1 MSNFIPSVIEK
12 TSHGERAY
20 DLYSRLLKDRVV
32 MLNGPVE
39 DNSANA
45 IVAQLL
51 FLESENSDQD
61 ISLYINSPGGSVT
74 AGLAILDTMSFI
86 KPDISTVAMG
96 CVASMGSL
104 IASSGT
110 KGKRI
115 MLPHCTHM
123 IHQVSSGTRGTAMDM
138 EIAMKETLRLNDILT
153 ELYVKNTGKSFD
165 QLKQDMSRDFYM
177 DAKQSIDYGLADKI
191 LFTRS

>member
-32 MLNGPVE
+32 MLNGPVD

>member
-1 MSNFIPSVIEK
+1 MSNFIPTVIEK

-20 DLYSRLLKDRVV
+20 DLYSRLLKDRIV
-32 MLNGPVE
+32 MLNGPVN
-39 DNSANA
+39 DQSAN
-45 IVAQLL
+45 IVVAQML

-61 ISLYINSPGGSVT
+61 INLYINSPGGSVT

-123 IHQVSSGTRGTAMDM
+123 IHQVSSGAKGTAMDM
-138 EIAMKETLRLNDILT
+138 EISIKETLRLNNLLT
-153 ELYVKNTGKSFD
+153 NLYVKNTGKSFE

-177 DAKQSIDYGLADKI
+177 DANQSIDYGLADKI
-191 LFTRS
+191 LFNRV

>member
-39 DNSANA
+39 DNSANL